1 MTRTAKAGAV
11 KYNKNMKKTLLLASC
26 LIGLNLVAV
35 AGEDAR
41 SFNRS
46 NDLSVKTETLSE
58 VITSLIRK
66 DAQLKSASAAS
77 LTISILEDFQNN
89 KAEFLKVSE
98 SEKVV
103 FNQTIKTI
111 SEQGQNFSDTKT
123 LNWIKEINQ
132 SAKKINLV
140 WSIVSTEP
148 VIDSN
153 FDNNSEQQ
161 EHFIVVL

>member
-1 MTRTAKAGAV
+1 
-11 KYNKNMKKTLLLASC
+11 MKKTLLLASC

-35 AGEDAR
+35 AGENAR

-46 NDLSVKTETLSE
+46 NDLSVQSETLSE

-66 DAQLKSASAAS
+66 DAQVKSASAAS

-89 KAEFLKVSE
+89 KAQYLKVSDT
-98 SEKVV
+98 EKVV

-111 SEQGQNFSDTKT
+111 SEQGQNFSDSNT

-132 SAKKINLV
+132 AAKKINIV

-148 VIDSN
+148 VIDIN
-153 FDNNSEQQ
+153 FDNSSEQQ
-161 EHFIVVL
+161 EHLIVMLD

>member
-1 MTRTAKAGAV
+1 
-11 KYNKNMKKTLLLASC
+11 MKKTLLLASC

-35 AGEDAR
+35 AGEEAR

-66 DAQLKSASAAS
+66 DAQVKSASAAT

-89 KAEFLKVSE
+89 NTSYLKVTE
-98 SEKVV
+98 SEKAV

-111 SEQGQNFSDTKT
+111 SEQGQNFSDVKT

-132 SAKKINLV
+132 AAKKINLV

-148 VIDSN
+148 VIDTN
-153 FDNNSEQQ
+153 FDNSSEQQ
-161 EHFIVVL
+161 EHLIVML

>member
-1 MTRTAKAGAV
+1 
-11 KYNKNMKKTLLLASC
+11 MKKTLLLASC

-35 AGEDAR
+35 AGEEAR

-46 NDLSVKTETLSE
+46 NDLSVKSETLSE

-66 DAQLKSASAAS
+66 DAQVKSASAAS

-89 KAEFLKVSE
+89 KIEFIKASE

-111 SEQGQNFSDTKT
+111 SDQGQNFSDTKT

-132 SAKKINLV
+132 AAKKINLV
-140 WSIVSTEP
+140 WSIVSIEP
-148 VIDSN
+148 VIDTN
-153 FDNNSEQQ
+153 FDNSSEQQ
-161 EHFIVVL
+161 EHLIVML

>member
-1 MTRTAKAGAV
+1 
-11 KYNKNMKKTLLLASC
+11 MKKTLLLASC

-35 AGEDAR
+35 AGEEAR

-66 DAQLKSASAAS
+66 DAQVKSASAAT

-89 KAEFLKVSE
+89 HTSYLKVTE
-98 SEKVV
+98 SEKAV

-111 SEQGQNFSDTKT
+111 SEQGQNFSDVKT

-132 SAKKINLV
+132 AAKKINLV

-148 VIDSN
+148 VIDTN
-153 FDNNSEQQ
+153 FDNSSEQQ
-161 EHFIVVL
+161 EHLIVMF

>member
-1 MTRTAKAGAV
+1 
-11 KYNKNMKKTLLLASC
+11 MKKTLLLASC

-35 AGEDAR
+35 AREEAR

-46 NDLSVKTETLSE
+46 SDLSVKSETLSE

-66 DAQLKSASAAS
+66 DAQVKSASAAS
-77 LTISILEDFQNN
+77 LTISILEEFQNN
-89 KAEFLKVSE
+89 KTEYLKIST
-98 SEKVV
+98 SEKAV

-132 SAKKINLV
+132 AAKKINLI

-148 VIDSN
+148 LIESN
-153 FDNNSEQQ
+153 FDNSSEQQ
-161 EHFIVVL
+161 EHLIVML

>member
-1 MTRTAKAGAV
+1 
-11 KYNKNMKKTLLLASC
+11 MKKTLLLASC

-35 AGEDAR
+35 AGEEAR

-66 DAQLKSASAAS
+66 DAQVKSASAAT

-89 KAEFLKVSE
+89 NTSYLKVTE
-98 SEKVV
+98 SEKAV

-111 SEQGQNFSDTKT
+111 SEQGQNFSDVKT

-132 SAKKINLV
+132 AAKKINLV

-148 VIDSN
+148 TIDTT
-153 FDNNSEQQ
+153 FNNSSEQQ
-161 EHFIVVL
+161 EHLIVML

>member
-1 MTRTAKAGAV
+1 
-11 KYNKNMKKTLLLASC
+11 MKKTLLLASC

-35 AGEDAR
+35 AGEEAR

-66 DAQLKSASAAS
+66 DAQVKSASAAS

-89 KAEFLKVSE
+89 KTEFIKASE

-111 SEQGQNFSDTKT
+111 SDQGHNFSDTNT

-132 SAKKINLV
+132 AAKKINLV

-148 VIDSN
+148 VIDAN
-153 FDNNSEQQ
+153 FDNSSEQQ
-161 EHFIVVL
+161 EHLIVML

>member
-1 MTRTAKAGAV
+1 
-11 KYNKNMKKTLLLASC
+11 MKKTLLLASC

-35 AGEDAR
+35 AGEEAR

-46 NDLSVKTETLSE
+46 NDLSVKSETLSE

-66 DAQLKSASAAS
+66 DAQVKSASAAS

-89 KAEFLKVSE
+89 KTEFIKASE
-98 SEKVV
+98 SEKAD

-111 SEQGQNFSDTKT
+111 SDQGQNFSDTKT

-132 SAKKINLV
+132 AAKKINLV
-140 WSIVSTEP
+140 WSIVITEP
-148 VIDSN
+148 VIDTN
-153 FDNNSEQQ
+153 FDNSSEQQ
-161 EHFIVVL
+161 EHLIVML

>member
-1 MTRTAKAGAV
+1 
-11 KYNKNMKKTLLLASC
+11 MKKTLLLASC

-35 AGEDAR
+35 AGEEAR

-66 DAQLKSASAAS
+66 DAQVKSASAAS
-77 LTISILEDFQNN
+77 LTISILQDFQNN
-89 KAEFLKVSE
+89 KTEFLKVSE
-98 SEKVV
+98 SEKAV
-103 FNQTIKTI
+103 FNQTINTI

-132 SAKKINLV
+132 EAKKINLV
-140 WSIVSTEP
+140 WSIVGAEP
-148 VIDSN
+148 VIDTN
-153 FDNNSEQQ
+153 FDNRSEQQ
-161 EHFIVVL
+161 EHLIVML

>member
-1 MTRTAKAGAV
+1 
-11 KYNKNMKKTLLLASC
+11 MKKTLLLTSC

-35 AGEDAR
+35 AGEEAR

-66 DAQLKSASAAS
+66 DAQVKSASAAT

-89 KAEFLKVSE
+89 NTSYLKVTE
-98 SEKVV
+98 SEKAV

-111 SEQGQNFSDTKT
+111 SEQGQNFSDVKT

-132 SAKKINLV
+132 AAKKINLV
-140 WSIVSTEP
+140 WSIVSAEP
-148 VIDSN
+148 VIDTN
-153 FDNNSEQQ
+153 FDNSSEQQ
-161 EHFIVVL
+161 EHLIVML

>member
-1 MTRTAKAGAV
+1 
-11 KYNKNMKKTLLLASC
+11 MKKTLLLASC

-35 AGEDAR
+35 AGEEAR

-66 DAQLKSASAAS
+66 DAQVKSASAAS

-111 SEQGQNFSDTKT
+111 SEQGQNFSDVKT

-132 SAKKINLV
+132 TAKKINLV
-140 WSIVSTEP
+140 WSIVGTEP
-148 VIDSN
+148 VIDTN
-153 FDNNSEQQ
+153 FDNSSEQQ
-161 EHFIVVL
+161 EHLIVML

>member
-1 MTRTAKAGAV
+1 
-11 KYNKNMKKTLLLASC
+11 MKKTLLLASC

-35 AGEDAR
+35 AGEEAR

-46 NDLSVKTETLSE
+46 HDLSVNSETLSE

-66 DAQLKSASAAS
+66 DAQIKSASAAS

-89 KAEFLKVSE
+89 KTEFIKASY
-98 SEKVV
+98 SEKMV

-111 SEQGQNFSDTKT
+111 SDQGQNFSDIKT

-132 SAKKINLV
+132 AAKKINIV

-148 VIDSN
+148 VIETN
-153 FDNNSEQQ
+153 IDNSSEQQ
-161 EHFIVVL
+161 EHLIVMF

>member
-1 MTRTAKAGAV
+1 
-11 KYNKNMKKTLLLASC
+11 MKKTLLLASC

-98 SEKVV
+98 SEKAV

-111 SEQGQNFSDTKT
+111 SEQGQNFSDVKT

-132 SAKKINLV
+132 AAKKINLV
-140 WSIVSTEP
+140 WSIISTEP
-148 VIDSN
+148 VIDTN
-153 FDNNSEQQ
+153 FDNSSEQQ
-161 EHFIVVL
+161 EHLIVML

>member
-1 MTRTAKAGAV
+1 
-11 KYNKNMKKTLLLASC
+11 MKKTLLLASC

-35 AGEDAR
+35 AGEEAR

-46 NDLSVKTETLSE
+46 NDLSVKSETLSE

-66 DAQLKSASAAS
+66 DAQVKSASAAS

-89 KAEFLKVSE
+89 KTEFIKASE

-111 SEQGQNFSDTKT
+111 SDQGQNFSDTKT

-132 SAKKINLV
+132 AAKKINLV
-140 WSIVSTEP
+140 WSIVGTEP
-148 VIDSN
+148 VIDTN
-153 FDNNSEQQ
+153 FNNSSEQQ
-161 EHFIVVL
+161 EHLIVML

>member
-1 MTRTAKAGAV
+1 
-11 KYNKNMKKTLLLASC
+11 MKKTLLLASC

-35 AGEDAR
+35 AGEEAR

-66 DAQLKSASAAS
+66 DAQVKSASAAS

-111 SEQGQNFSDTKT
+111 SEQGQNFSDVKT

-132 SAKKINLV
+132 AAKKINLV
-140 WSIVSTEP
+140 WSIVSAEP
-148 VIDSN
+148 VIDTN
-153 FDNNSEQQ
+153 FDNSSEQQ
-161 EHFIVVL
+161 ELSLIHI

>member
-1 MTRTAKAGAV
+1 
-11 KYNKNMKKTLLLASC
+11 MKKTLLLASC

-35 AGEDAR
+35 AGEEAR

-66 DAQLKSASAAS
+66 DAQVKSSSAAT

-89 KAEFLKVSE
+89 HTSYLKVTE
-98 SEKVV
+98 SEKAV

-111 SEQGQNFSDTKT
+111 SEQGQNFSDVKT

-132 SAKKINLV
+132 AAKKINLV
-140 WSIVSTEP
+140 WSIVSAEP
-148 VIDSN
+148 VIDTN
-153 FDNNSEQQ
+153 FDNSSEQQ
-161 EHFIVVL
+161 EHLIVML

>member
-1 MTRTAKAGAV
+1 
-11 KYNKNMKKTLLLASC
+11 MKKTLLLASC

-35 AGEDAR
+35 AGEEAR

-66 DAQLKSASAAS
+66 DAQVKSASAAT

-89 KAEFLKVSE
+89 NTSYLKVTE
-98 SEKVV
+98 SEKAV

-111 SEQGQNFSDTKT
+111 SEQGQNFSDVKT

-132 SAKKINLV
+132 AAKKINLV

-148 VIDSN
+148 TIDTT
-153 FDNNSEQQ
+153 FDNSSEQQ
-161 EHFIVVL
+161 EHLIVML

>member
-1 MTRTAKAGAV
+1 
-11 KYNKNMKKTLLLASC
+11 MKKTLLLASC

-35 AGEDAR
+35 AREEAR

-46 NDLSVKTETLSE
+46 SDLSVKSETLSE

-66 DAQLKSASAAS
+66 DAQVKSASAAS
-77 LTISILEDFQNN
+77 LTISILEEFQNN
-89 KAEFLKVSE
+89 KTEYLKIST
-98 SEKVV
+98 SEKAV

-132 SAKKINLV
+132 AAKKINLI

-148 VIDSN
+148 VIESN
-153 FDNNSEQQ
+153 FDNSSEQQ
-161 EHFIVVL
+161 EHLIVML

>member
-1 MTRTAKAGAV
+1 
-11 KYNKNMKKTLLLASC
+11 MKKTLLLASC

-35 AGEDAR
+35 AGENAR

-46 NDLSVKTETLSE
+46 NDLSVQSETLSE

-66 DAQLKSASAAS
+66 DAQVKSASAAS
-77 LTISILEDFQNN
+77 LTITILEDFQNN
-89 KAEFLKVSE
+89 KAQYLKVSDT
-98 SEKVV
+98 EKVV

-111 SEQGQNFSDTKT
+111 SEQGQNFSDSNT

-132 SAKKINLV
+132 AAKKINIV

-148 VIDSN
+148 VIDIN
-153 FDNNSEQQ
+153 FDNSSEQQ
-161 EHFIVVL
+161 EHLIVMLD

>member
-1 MTRTAKAGAV
+1 
-11 KYNKNMKKTLLLASC
+11 MKKTLLLASC

-41 SFNRS
+41 SFNRT
-46 NDLSVKTETLSE
+46 NDLSVNKSETLSE

-66 DAQLKSASAAS
+66 DAQVKSASAAS

-89 KAEFLKVSE
+89 KTEFLKVSE
-98 SEKVV
+98 TEKAV

-148 VIDSN
+148 VIDIN

>member
-1 MTRTAKAGAV
+1 
-11 KYNKNMKKTLLLASC
+11 MKKTLVLASC

-35 AGEDAR
+35 AGEEAR

-46 NDLSVKTETLSE
+46 NDLSVNTETLSE

-66 DAQLKSASAAS
+66 DAQLKSASAAT

-89 KAEFLKVSE
+89 KTEFYKVSE
-98 SEKVV
+98 AEKAV

-111 SEQGQNFSDTKT
+111 SEQGHNFSDIKT

-148 VIDSN
+148 TIDGN
-153 FDNNSEQQ
+153 FDNSSEKQ
-161 EHFIVVL
+161 EHFKVVL

>member
-1 MTRTAKAGAV
+1 
-11 KYNKNMKKTLLLASC
+11 MKKTLLLASC

-35 AGEDAR
+35 AEEEAR

-66 DAQLKSASAAS
+66 DAQVKSASAAS

-89 KAEFLKVSE
+89 KTEFLKVSE
-98 SEKVV
+98 SEKAV
-103 FNQTIKTI
+103 FNHTIKTI

-132 SAKKINLV
+132 AAKKINLV
-140 WSIVSTEP
+140 WSIVGTEP
-148 VIDSN
+148 VIDTN
-153 FDNNSEQQ
+153 FDNSSEQQ
-161 EHFIVVL
+161 EHLVVML

>member
-1 MTRTAKAGAV
+1 
-11 KYNKNMKKTLLLASC
+11 MKKTLLLASC

-35 AGEDAR
+35 AGEEAR

-66 DAQLKSASAAS
+66 DAQVKSASAAT

-89 KAEFLKVSE
+89 KTEFIKASE

-111 SEQGQNFSDTKT
+111 SDQGQNFSDTKT

>member
-1 MTRTAKAGAV
+1 
-11 KYNKNMKKTLLLASC
+11 MKKTLLLASC

-35 AGEDAR
+35 AGEEAR

-66 DAQLKSASAAS
+66 DAQVKSASAAT

-89 KAEFLKVSE
+89 HTSYLKVTE
-98 SEKVV
+98 SEKAV

-111 SEQGQNFSDTKT
+111 SEQGQNFSDVKT

-132 SAKKINLV
+132 AAKKINLV
-140 WSIVSTEP
+140 WSIVNTEP
-148 VIDSN
+148 VIDTN
-153 FDNNSEQQ
+153 FDNSSEQQ
-161 EHFIVVL
+161 EHLIVML

>member
-1 MTRTAKAGAV
+1 
-11 KYNKNMKKTLLLASC
+11 MKKTLLLASC

-35 AGEDAR
+35 AGEEAR

-66 DAQLKSASAAS
+66 DAQVKSASAAS

-98 SEKVV
+98 SEKAV

-153 FDNNSEQQ
+153 FDNNSEQ
-161 EHFIVVL
+161 

>member
-1 MTRTAKAGAV
+1 
-11 KYNKNMKKTLLLASC
+11 MKKTLLLASC

-35 AGEDAR
+35 AGENTC

-46 NDLSVKTETLSE
+46 NDLSVQSETLSE

-66 DAQLKSASAAS
+66 DAQVKSASAAS

-89 KAEFLKVSE
+89 KTQYLKVSE
-98 SEKVV
+98 TEKVV

-111 SEQGQNFSDTKT
+111 SEQGQNFSDGNT

-132 SAKKINLV
+132 AAKKINIV

-148 VIDSN
+148 VIDIN
-153 FDNNSEQQ
+153 FDNSSEQQ
-161 EHFIVVL
+161 EHLIVML

>member
-1 MTRTAKAGAV
+1 
-11 KYNKNMKKTLLLASC
+11 MKKTLLLASC

-35 AGEDAR
+35 AGEEAR
-41 SFNRS
+41 SFNRL

-66 DAQLKSASAAS
+66 DAQVKSANAAS
-77 LTISILEDFQNN
+77 LTISILQDFQNN
-89 KAEFLKVSE
+89 KTEFLKVSE
-98 SEKVV
+98 SEKAV

-132 SAKKINLV
+132 EAKKINLV

-148 VIDSN
+148 VIDTN
-153 FDNNSEQQ
+153 FDNSSEQQ
-161 EHFIVVL
+161 DHLIVIF

>member
-1 MTRTAKAGAV
+1 M
-11 KYNKNMKKTLLLASC
+11 NKTLLLASC

>member
-1 MTRTAKAGAV
+1 
-11 KYNKNMKKTLLLASC
+11 MKKTLLLASC

-41 SFNRS
+41 SFNRK
-46 NDLSVKTETLSE
+46 NDLLVNKSETLSE

-66 DAQLKSASAAS
+66 DAQVKSASAAS

-89 KAEFLKVSE
+89 KVEFLKVSE
-98 SEKVV
+98 SEKAV

-140 WSIVSTEP
+140 WSIVSAEP

>member
-1 MTRTAKAGAV
+1 
-11 KYNKNMKKTLLLASC
+11 MKKTLLLASC

-35 AGEDAR
+35 AGEEAR

-46 NDLSVKTETLSE
+46 NDLSVKKETLSE

-66 DAQLKSASAAS
+66 DAQVKSASAAT

-89 KAEFLKVSE
+89 HTSYLKVTE
-98 SEKVV
+98 SEKAV

-111 SEQGQNFSDTKT
+111 SEQGQNFSDVKT

-132 SAKKINLV
+132 AAKKINLV
-140 WSIVSTEP
+140 WSIVSAEP
-148 VIDSN
+148 VIDTN
-153 FDNNSEQQ
+153 FDNSSEQQ
-161 EHFIVVL
+161 EHLIVML

>member
-1 MTRTAKAGAV
+1 
-11 KYNKNMKKTLLLASC
+11 MKKTLLLASC

-35 AGEDAR
+35 AGEEAR

-66 DAQLKSASAAS
+66 DAQVKSASAAS

-89 KAEFLKVSE
+89 KTEFLKVSE
-98 SEKVV
+98 SEKAV

>member
-1 MTRTAKAGAV
+1 
-11 KYNKNMKKTLLLASC
+11 MKKTLLLASC

-46 NDLSVKTETLSE
+46 NDLSVNKSETLSE

-66 DAQLKSASAAS
+66 DAQVKSASAAS

-98 SEKVV
+98 SEKAV

-148 VIDSN
+148 VIDIN

>member
-1 MTRTAKAGAV
+1 
-11 KYNKNMKKTLLLASC
+11 MKKTLLLASC

-35 AGEDAR
+35 AGEEAR

-66 DAQLKSASAAS
+66 DAQVKSTSAAT

-89 KAEFLKVSE
+89 HTSYLKVTE
-98 SEKVV
+98 SEKAV

-111 SEQGQNFSDTKT
+111 SEQGQNFSDVKT

-132 SAKKINLV
+132 AAKKINLV

-148 VIDSN
+148 TIDTN
-153 FDNNSEQQ
+153 FDNSSEQQ
-161 EHFIVVL
+161 EHLIVML

>member
-1 MTRTAKAGAV
+1 
-11 KYNKNMKKTLLLASC
+11 MKKTLLLASC

-66 DAQLKSASAAS
+66 DAQVKSASAAS

>member
-1 MTRTAKAGAV
+1 
-11 KYNKNMKKTLLLASC
+11 MKKTLLLASC

-35 AGEDAR
+35 AGEEAR

-46 NDLSVKTETLSE
+46 NDLSVKSETLSE

-66 DAQLKSASAAS
+66 DAQVKSASAAS

-89 KAEFLKVSE
+89 KTEFIKASE

-111 SEQGQNFSDTKT
+111 SDQGQNFSDTNT

-132 SAKKINLV
+132 AATKINLV

-148 VIDSN
+148 VIDAN
-153 FDNNSEQQ
+153 FDNSSEQQ
-161 EHFIVVL
+161 EHLIVML

>member
-1 MTRTAKAGAV
+1 
-11 KYNKNMKKTLLLASC
+11 MKKTLLLASC

-35 AGEDAR
+35 AGEEAR

-66 DAQLKSASAAS
+66 DAQVKSASAAS

-98 SEKVV
+98 SEKAV